1 MDTLLISNGVLAVVL
16 FLLGWVLKMAWTRIG
31 SVDDDVQNLQ
41 KHHEADLKEVRREM
55 SELSLSL
62 PEKYVSKQDL
72 NKLEDFIN
80 ERFNKLEVK
89 IDQLNKN
96 S

>member
-1 MDTLLISNGVLAVVL
+1 MDNQFVFNAVFGLVS
-16 FLLGWVLKMAWTRIG
+16 FLGGWVFKMIWTRITNI
-31 SVDDDVQNLQ
+31 DDDLEDLQ
-41 KHHEADLKEVRREM
+41 KHHENDLKQVRREM
-55 SELSLSL
+55 SELALSL

-89 IDQLNKN
+89 LDQINK

>member
-1 MDTLLISNGVLAVVL
+1 MDSQLVFNAVFGLVS
-16 FLLGWVLKMAWTRIG
+16 FLGGWVFKMIWSRVTNI
-31 SVDDDVQNLQ
+31 DEDLEDLQ
-41 KHHEADLKEVRREM
+41 KHHENDLKQVRREM
-55 SELSLSL
+55 SELALSL
-62 PEKYVSKQDL
+62 PEKYVAKQDL

-89 IDQLNKN
+89 LDQINK